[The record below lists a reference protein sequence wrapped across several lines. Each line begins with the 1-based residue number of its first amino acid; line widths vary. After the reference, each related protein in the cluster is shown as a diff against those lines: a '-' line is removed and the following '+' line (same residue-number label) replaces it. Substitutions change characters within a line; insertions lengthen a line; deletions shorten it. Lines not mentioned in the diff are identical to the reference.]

1 MKVHRV
7 KSARPCSSEKE
18 AEKRHAAGV
27 EVEKPYYWWNESRGP
42 GKRYSRYRPK
52 RSQLTRTR
60 WSLVYAIE
68 EALELTS
75 DSLELQN
82 ALDSGI
88 LVLRKLRWHY
98 LEPAPGRLR
107 TEANFRAKIERIKEL
122 IGELG
127 DFLDMDLN
135 QEGVASRPFEEVLQE
150 ILDLNWDIPTKA
162 K

>member
-1 MKVHRV
+1 MKVHHV

-27 EVEKPYYWWNESRGP
+27 EVEQPYYWWNESRGP

-52 RSQLTRTR
+52 RSQLTRTQ

-107 TEANFRAKIERIKEL
+107 TEANFRAKIERITGKHRHVHRRNRCTPD
-122 IGELG
+122 GWRLG
-127 DFLDMDLN
+127 SWEYQLRLA
-135 QEGVASRPFEEVLQE
+135 EWRRR
-150 ILDLNWDIPTKA
+150 
-162 K
+162 